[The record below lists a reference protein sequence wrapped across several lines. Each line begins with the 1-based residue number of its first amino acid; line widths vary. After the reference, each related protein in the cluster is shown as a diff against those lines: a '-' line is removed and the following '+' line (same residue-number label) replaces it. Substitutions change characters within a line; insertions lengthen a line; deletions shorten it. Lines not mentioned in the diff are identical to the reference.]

1 MLEEEFK
8 FIKPGEVRTR
18 FAPSPTGFLHIG
30 SARTALFNYLFA
42 KKNQGSFILRIED
55 TDRER
60 SKTEFEEDILEN
72 LKWLGIEWNEGP
84 IAYAQNQKL
93 APYRTEGSG
102 AGSKIPEGKPSASYG
117 AGKNQKYIGDYGPY
131 RQSERGEIYKKYL
144 EKLLKEGKAYYCF
157 CSEEELEAQRQYQMS
172 IGEAPRYSGK
182 CANLTKEEI
191 KKCLAEEKK
200 FVIRFKV
207 EAKKI
212 EFEDLIR
219 GKIEFDTGLMG
230 DFVIA
235 KQESGGLPRT
245 KISGDSN
252 FSSSNK
258 KNLVRGRFTP
268 LYNFGV
274 VVDDFEMQI
283 SHVIR
288 GEEHI
293 SNTPKQILI
302 QEALG
307 FPQLKYAHLPLILA
321 PDRSK
326 LSKRH
331 GAVSAAQYRKLG
343 YLPEALVNF
352 IVFLG
357 WNPGEEREIYSMASL
372 IKEFSLERV
381 QKGGAI
387 FNIQRLDFLNGFY
400 VRQKSIERL
409 TELCLPYLIES
420 GLIEEKNDPEPLKL
434 PLEEKRQFKI
444 KESGEEISFETLKN
458 IFSLYQERLKKLSEI
473 SELTDFFFKE
483 KLEYNRGLLKWR
495 EMTDREIKQSLDKS
509 FKILHKIKEGEF
521 TKGNLEKI
529 LMPEAEKFGQEIS
542 KKRGLPAEALAK
554 AGDRGYLLWP
564 LRVALTG
571 KEASAGP
578 FEIAEILG
586 REKTLKR
593 IREAKRTI
601 KEQ

>member
-219 GKIEFDTGLMG
+219 GKIEFDTGLIG

-458 IFSLYQERLKKLSEI
+458 IVSLYQERLKKLSEI

>member
-55 TDRER
+55 TDKER
-60 SKTEFEEDILEN
+60 SKPEFEKDILEN
-72 LKWLGIEWNEGP
+72 LKWLGIEWDEGP
-84 IAYAQNQKL
+84 VEIQN
-93 APYRTEGSG
+93 
-102 AGSKIPEGKPSASYG
+102 SKVKS
-117 AGKNQKYIGDYGPY
+117 QKYIGDYGPY

-144 EKLLKEGKAYYCF
+144 EELLKEGKAYYCF

-172 IGEAPRYSGK
+172 IGQAPRYSGK
-182 CANLTKEEI
+182 CANLTKEEV
-191 KKCLAEEKK
+191 KKNLAEGKK
-200 FVIRFKV
+200 FVIRFRV
-207 EAKKI
+207 GTKKI

-219 GKIEFDTGLMG
+219 GKIEFDTGLIG

-235 KQESGGLPRT
+235 KPEGG
-245 KISGDSN
+245 GY
-252 FSSSNK
+252 
-258 KNLVRGRFTP
+258 TP

-274 VVDDFEMQI
+274 VIDDFEMKI

-307 FPQLKYAHLPLILA
+307 FPQPKYAHLPLILA

-331 GAVSAAQYRKLG
+331 GAVSVAQYRKLG

-357 WNPGEEREIYSMASL
+357 WNPGTEREIYSLSSL
-372 IKEFSLERV
+372 IKEFSIERI
-381 QKGGAI
+381 QKGGAV
-387 FNIQRLDFLNGFY
+387 FNIKRLDFLNGFY
-400 VRQKSIERL
+400 IRQRSIEKL
-409 TELCLPYLIES
+409 TEMCLPYLIEA
-420 GLIEEKNDPEPLKL
+420 GLIEEVGNPEPLKI

-444 KESGEEISFETLKN
+444 KESGEEISFETLEK

-483 KLEYNRGLLKWR
+483 RLEYDGGLLKWKN
-495 EMTDREIKQSLDKS
+495 MTDKEIKQSLDKS
-509 FKILHKIKEGEF
+509 FKILHKIREEEF
-521 TKGNLEKI
+521 TKENLEKI
-529 LMPEAEKFGQEIS
+529 LMPEAENFAKEI
-542 KKRGLPAEALAK
+542 KKPVP
-554 AGDRGYLLWP
+554 DRGFLLWP

-571 KEASAGP
+571 KSASAGP
-578 FEIAEILG
+578 FDIAEILG
-586 REKTLKR
+586 KEKVLKR
-593 IREAKRTI
+593 IEEARK
-601 KEQ
+601 KL

>member
-235 KQESGGLPRT
+235 KQGSGGLPRT

-458 IFSLYQERLKKLSEI
+458 IVSLYQERLKKLSEI